1 MRIEISENF
10 ITNKYLV
17 RSMVAVLTLF
27 FLLLSGPTQAQEK
40 CQPLDKKRIKI
51 EGYISKKFRKQ
62 RKAVFKEFTELGNS
76 RAALRVYP
84 MGETSK
90 VIAIGKCVPVHI
102 AQHVIKKAMEY
113 STGVESLVQQQFVH
127 GHWIGVGVTI
137 FDEPSQQLV
146 SSEQVQQMLN
156 PDLSNE
162 EFHKLYLQFS
172 VPNELTPFFGLQV
185 PNIKTA
191 HPPSNEGGN

>member
-1 MRIEISENF
+1 MRIKISKNLV
-10 ITNKYLV
+10 TNKYLT
-17 RSMVAVLTLF
+17 RYMVAVLTGCFLF
-27 FLLLSGPTQAQEK
+27 LSDPAQAQEK

-51 EGYISKKFRKQ
+51 EGYIAKKFRKQ
-62 RKAVFKEFTELGNS
+62 RKAVIKEFTELGDS

-102 AQHVIKKAMEY
+102 AQHVIKKAMQY

-146 SSEQVQQMLN
+146 SSEQVQQLLN
-156 PDLSNE
+156 PDLSTE
-162 EFHKLYLQFS
+162 DFHKLYLQFA

-185 PNIKTA
+185 PNVKTA
-191 HPPSNEGGN
+191 QPAP

>member
-1 MRIEISENF
+1 MRIEISENL
-10 ITNKYLV
+10 IRNKYLT
-17 RSMVAVLTLF
+17 RCMVAVLTICFLF
-27 FLLLSGPTQAQEK
+27 LSGPAQAQEI

-102 AQHVIKKAMEY
+102 AQHVIKKAMQY

-146 SSEQVQQMLN
+146 SSEQVQQLLN
-156 PDLSNE
+156 PDLSTE
-162 EFHKLYLQFS
+162 KFHKLYLQFA

-185 PNIKTA
+185 PNVKTA
-191 HPPSNEGGN
+191 QPAP

>member
-1 MRIEISENF
+1 MRIKILENL
-10 ITNKYLV
+10 IRNKYLA
-17 RSMVAVLTLF
+17 RCMVAVLTICFLF
-27 FLLLSGPTQAQEK
+27 LSGPAHAQEK
-40 CQPLDKKRIKI
+40 CQSLDKKRIKI

-62 RKAVFKEFTELGNS
+62 RKAVIKEFTELGNS

-127 GHWIGVGVTI
+127 GHWIGVGVTM

-146 SSEQVQQMLN
+146 SSEQVQQMLH

-162 EFHKLYLQFS
+162 EFHKLYLQLS
-172 VPNELTPFFGLQV
+172 VPNALTPFFGLQV
-185 PNIKTA
+185 PNVKTA
-191 HPPSNEGGN
+191 QPAP

>member
-1 MRIEISENF
+1 LNKNIFNLALGGRLVKQVVCALVILNLF
-10 ITNKYLV
+10 ICNSAGAK
-17 RSMVAVLTLF
+17 
-27 FLLLSGPTQAQEK
+27 EK
-40 CQPLDKKRIKI
+40 CQPLTKKRIKI
-51 EGYISKKFRKQ
+51 EGYISKKFRKK
-62 RKAVFKEFTELGNS
+62 RKTIIKEFTELGNS
-76 RAALRVYP
+76 KAALRVYP

-102 AQHVIKKAMEY
+102 AQHVIKKALEY

-146 SSEQVQQMLN
+146 SSDQVQLMLN

-162 EFHKLYLQFS
+162 AFHRLYRKLS
-172 VPNELTPFFGLQV
+172 IPNQLTPFFGLQV
-185 PNIKTA
+185 PNVKTA
-191 HPPSNEGGN
+191 QPD

>member
-1 MRIEISENF
+1 MRKKNTEILILSENLAMRVF
-10 ITNKYLV
+10 GTLV
-17 RSMVAVLTLF
+17 MLGLF
-27 FLLLSGPTQAQEK
+27 LGGPAQAQEN
-40 CQPLDKKRIKI
+40 CEPLDKKRIKI

-62 RKAVFKEFTELGNS
+62 RKAIFKEFTELGNS

-113 STGVESLVQQQFVH
+113 STGVESLVQQQFVYA
-127 GHWIGVGVTI
+127 HWMGVGVTI

-146 SSEQVQQMLN
+146 SLEQVKQLLN
-156 PDLSNE
+156 PELSNE
-162 EFHKLYLQFS
+162 EFHLLYRKLS
-172 VPNELTPFFGLQV
+172 VPNKLTPYFGLQV
-185 PNIKTA
+185 PNVKTA
-191 HPPSNEGGN
+191 HPEKGH

>member
-1 MRIEISENF
+1 MMRKKNTENMTLSEN
-10 ITNKYLV
+10 
-17 RSMVAVLTLF
+17 LTLRA
-27 FLLLSGPTQAQEK
+27 FLALITLGLFLGTPAQAQEK

-62 RKAVFKEFTELGNS
+62 RKTIFKEFTELGNS

-146 SSEQVQQMLN
+146 SSDQVKLLLN
-156 PDLSNE
+156 PELSSE
-162 EFHKLYLQFS
+162 DFHQLYRKLS

-185 PNIKTA
+185 PNVKTA
-191 HPPSNEGGN
+191 HPEKVH

>member
-1 MRIEISENF
+1 MRIKILENL
-10 ITNKYLV
+10 IRNKYLA
-17 RSMVAVLTLF
+17 RFMVAVLTLC
-27 FLLLSGPTQAQEK
+27 FLFLSGPAQAQEK

-62 RKAVFKEFTELGNS
+62 RKTVFKEFTELGHS

-102 AQHVIKKAMEY
+102 AQHVIKKAMKY

-127 GHWIGVGVTI
+127 GHWIGVGVTM

-172 VPNELTPFFGLQV
+172 VPNALTPFFGLQV
-185 PNIKTA
+185 PNVKTA
-191 HPPSNEGGN
+191 QPAP

>member
-1 MRIEISENF
+1 MLKKNTGKLILSENLT
-10 ITNKYLV
+10 IRVLGILV
-17 RSMVAVLTLF
+17 MLGLF
-27 FLLLSGPTQAQEK
+27 LGGPAQAQEK
-40 CQPLDKKRIKI
+40 CEPLDKKRIKI

-62 RKAVFKEFTELGNS
+62 RKAIFKEFTELGNS

-146 SSEQVQQMLN
+146 SSEQVKQMLN
-156 PDLSNE
+156 PELTSE
-162 EFHKLYLQFS
+162 EFHDLYRKLS
-172 VPNELTPFFGLQV
+172 VPNVLTPFFGLQV

-191 HPPSNEGGN
+191 QPEEVH

>member
-1 MRIEISENF
+1 MRIKVSEKL
-10 ITNKYLV
+10 IRNKYLA
-17 RSMVAVLTLF
+17 RCMVAVLAISF
-27 FLLLSGPTQAQEK
+27 MLLSGAALAKEK
-40 CQPLDKKRIKI
+40 CQPLEKKRIKI

-146 SSEQVQQMLN
+146 SSEQVQQLLN
-156 PDLSNE
+156 PDLSTE
-162 EFHKLYLQFS
+162 EFHKLYLQLA

-191 HPPSNEGGN
+191 QPAP

>member
-1 MRIEISENF
+1 MMHKKN
-10 ITNKYLV
+10 TGN
-17 RSMVAVLTLF
+17 LTIQALATLIILGLF
-27 FLLLSGPTQAQEK
+27 LGNSAEAQVNCE
-40 CQPLDKKRIKI
+40 PLDKKRIKI

-62 RKAVFKEFTELGNS
+62 RKAVFKEFTALGNS
-76 RAALRVYP
+76 RTALRVYP

-113 STGVESLVQQQFVH
+113 STGVESLVQQQFIN

-146 SSEQVQQMLN
+146 STEQVKQMLN
-156 PDLSNE
+156 PELSSK
-162 EFHKLYLQFS
+162 EFHKLYRKLS
-172 VPNELTPFFGLQV
+172 IPNELTPYFGLQV

-191 HPPSNEGGN
+191 QPE

>member
-1 MRIEISENF
+1 MKR
-10 ITNKYLV
+10 NKFAGKLKSGKKLIIGAFGTLIIFSFFSIDPV
-17 RSMVAVLTLF
+17 RAR
-27 FLLLSGPTQAQEK
+27 EK
-40 CQPLDKKRIKI
+40 CEPLDKKKIKI

-62 RKAVFKEFTELGNS
+62 RKAIFKEFTELGNS
-76 RAALRVYP
+76 KSVLRVYP

-102 AQHVIKKAMEY
+102 AQHVIKKAIKY

-146 SSEQVQQMLN
+146 SSDQVKQLLN
-156 PDLSNE
+156 PELSSE
-162 EFHKLYLQFS
+162 DFHQLYRKMS
-172 VPNELTPFFGLQV
+172 IPNELTPFFGLQV
-185 PNIKTA
+185 PNVKTA
-191 HPPSNEGGN
+191 KPE

>member
-1 MRIEISENF
+1 
-10 ITNKYLV
+10 
-17 RSMVAVLTLF
+17 MVAVLTLC
-27 FLLLSGPTQAQEK
+27 FLFLSGPAQAQEK

-62 RKAVFKEFTELGNS
+62 RKAVIKEFTELGDS

-90 VIAIGKCVPVHI
+90 VIAIGKCVPVLI
-102 AQHVIKKAMEY
+102 AQHAIKKAMQY

-146 SSEQVQQMLN
+146 SSEQVQQLLN
-156 PDLSNE
+156 PDLSTE
-162 EFHKLYLQFS
+162 EFHKLYLQFA

-185 PNIKTA
+185 PNVKTA
-191 HPPSNEGGN
+191 KPAP

>member
-1 MRIEISENF
+1 MRIKISKKLVSY
-10 ITNKYLV
+10 KYLA
-17 RSMVAVLTLF
+17 RCIVAVLTVCFLF
-27 FLLLSGPTQAQEK
+27 LSGSAQAQEK
-40 CQPLDKKRIKI
+40 CQSLDKKRIKI

-62 RKAVFKEFTELGNS
+62 RKAVIKEFTELGDS

-102 AQHVIKKAMEY
+102 AQHVIKKAMQY

-146 SSEQVQQMLN
+146 SSEQVQQLLN

-162 EFHKLYLQFS
+162 EFHKLYLQFA

-185 PNIKTA
+185 PNVKTA
-191 HPPSNEGGN
+191 QPAP

>member
-1 MRIEISENF
+1 MC
-10 ITNKYLV
+10 NKNTINWTLGGSFVRQIVCSLV
-17 RSMVAVLTLF
+17 MLGLF
-27 FLLLSGPTQAQEK
+27 LGGPAQAKET
-40 CQPLDKKRIKI
+40 CQPLDKKKIKI

-62 RKAVFKEFTELGNS
+62 RKAVIKEFIELGNS

-146 SSEQVQQMLN
+146 STEQVQQMLN
-156 PDLSNE
+156 PSLSTE
-162 EFHKLYLQFS
+162 AFHQLYRKLS

-191 HPPSNEGGN
+191 QPE

>member
-1 MRIEISENF
+1 MEIF
-10 ITNKYLV
+10 NKNTANQTLNESWVRQIFCALV
-17 RSMVAVLTLF
+17 IVSLF
-27 FLLLSGPTQAQEK
+27 LYNPAQAQEK
-40 CQPLDKKRIKI
+40 CQPINKKRIKI
-51 EGYISKKFRKQ
+51 EGYIAKKFRKK
-62 RKAVFKEFTELGNS
+62 RKAVIKEFTELGNS
-76 RAALRVYP
+76 KAALRIYP

-102 AQHVIKKAMEY
+102 AQHVIKKAIEY

-146 SSEQVQQMLN
+146 SAEQVELMLN

-162 EFHKLYLQFS
+162 AFHKLYRKLS
-172 VPNELTPFFGLQV
+172 VPNQLTPFFGLQV
-185 PNIKTA
+185 PNVKTA
-191 HPPSNEGGN
+191 QPE

>member
-1 MRIEISENF
+1 MMHKKN
-10 ITNKYLV
+10 TGN
-17 RSMVAVLTLF
+17 LTIQALATLIILGLF
-27 FLLLSGPTQAQEK
+27 LGNSAQAQVNCE
-40 CQPLDKKRIKI
+40 PLDKKRIKI
-51 EGYISKKFRKQ
+51 EGYISKKFRIH
-62 RKAVFKEFTELGNS
+62 RIAIFKEFTALGNS

-102 AQHVIKKAMEY
+102 AQHVIKKAIEY

-146 SSEQVQQMLN
+146 SSDQVKQMLN
-156 PDLSNE
+156 PELSNK
-162 EFHKLYLQFS
+162 EFHKLYRKLS
-172 VPNELTPFFGLQV
+172 IPNELTPYFGLQV

-191 HPPSNEGGN
+191 QPE

>member
-1 MRIEISENF
+1 MMHKKNTGNLTIQ
-10 ITNKYLV
+10 
-17 RSMVAVLTLF
+17 VLGTLIILGLF
-27 FLLLSGPTQAQEK
+27 FGDSAQAQEN
-40 CQPLDKKRIKI
+40 CEPLDKKRIKI

-62 RKAVFKEFTELGNS
+62 RKAVFKEFTALGNS

-113 STGVESLVQQQFVH
+113 STGVESLVQQQFIH

-146 SSEQVQQMLN
+146 STEQVKQMLN
-156 PDLSNE
+156 PELSSK
-162 EFHKLYLQFS
+162 EFHKLYRKLS
-172 VPNELTPFFGLQV
+172 IPNELTPYFGLQV

-191 HPPSNEGGN
+191 QPE

>member
-1 MRIEISENF
+1 MKIFNKNTANQTLSESLLRQIF
-10 ITNKYLV
+10 YGLV
-17 RSMVAVLTLF
+17 ILNLILYSPA
-27 FLLLSGPTQAQEK
+27 QAKEK

-51 EGYISKKFRKQ
+51 EGYIAKKFRKK
-62 RKAVFKEFTELGNS
+62 RKEIIKEFTELGNS
-76 RAALRVYP
+76 KAAIRVYP

-102 AQHVIKKAMEY
+102 AQHVIKKAIEY

-146 SSEQVQQMLN
+146 SVEQVQLMLN

-162 EFHKLYLQFS
+162 AFHRLYRKLS
-172 VPNELTPFFGLQV
+172 IPNELTPFFGLQV
-185 PNIKTA
+185 PNVKTA
-191 HPPSNEGGN
+191 QPE